1 VLVLSRKNTETV
13 VIETEVTI
21 DGVRMTERIVV
32 TILEVKGGRVKL
44 GVEAPEGHT
53 ITREPR

>member
-1 VLVLSRKNTETV
+1 MLVLSRKNTETV
-13 VIETEVTI
+13 VIKSELMI
-21 DGVRMTERIVV
+21 DGVRVVERIVV

-44 GVEAPEGHT
+44 GVDAPDGHI